1 MSMCF
6 SKLIKSVYENDIV
19 IRHEQS
25 ERTIDQL
32 DNVRATPSGGDSSI
46 PISNF
51 VERKAKPAVGV
62 INRADQKR
70 VVTIKADLPPEIN
83 TTAKVD
89 QIKQWLVDNEELLNK
104 GVEIKFKG
112 DDEDQ
117 REAQSF
123 LVNAFG
129 IALFMM
135 AIILVTQFNSFYSA
149 LLILSAVIMSTVGV
163 MIGLMV
169 TGQPFGIIMSGVGV
183 IALAGIIVNNNIV
196 LIDTFDQL
204 RKTHGHK
211 MPVEELI
218 TRTGAQ
224 RLRPV
229 MLTTITTVVGLMPMV
244 MQMNIDFITREV
256 SVGAPSTQWWVQLAT
271 AIVSGLI
278 FSTIL
283 TLIVTPSAL
292 MMREKAAQ
300 IIQNIQ
306 TRFIKKSVNV

>member
-1 MSMCF
+1 
-6 SKLIKSVYENDIV
+6 
-19 IRHEQS
+19 
-25 ERTIDQL
+25 
-32 DNVRATPSGGDSSI
+32 
-46 PISNF
+46 
-51 VERKAKPAVGV
+51 
-62 INRADQKR
+62 
-70 VVTIKADLPPEIN
+70 
-83 TTAKVD
+83 
-89 QIKQWLVDNEELLNK
+89 
-104 GVEIKFKG
+104 
-112 DDEDQ
+112 
-117 REAQSF
+117 
-123 LVNAFG
+123 
-129 IALFMM
+129 
-135 AIILVTQFNSFYSA
+135 
-149 LLILSAVIMSTVGV
+149 MSTVGV